1 MDLLQLMDN
10 AEDQRHKA
18 LDRLEAI
25 VALYQSDDPAVRE
38 EAMGRAMVFCGKEW
52 GGYAA
57 GLDLL
62 AARHESRDQPLP
74 ALRLREEAEDPG
86 TLIRQ
91 TETALAEAAKMTDER
106 SAIISRYGSE
116 EAALGPTALELMFIQ
131 AAEFLSDDSADPW
144 APLAGWSVPWHPIP
158 DELAHSVTIACPL
171 PESIA
176 DARAECLSWE
186 ERLAELAVLAD
197 GPGNAVLPT
206 ACTAR
211 HRLVQDLWAR
221 ELPAQTVTELHA
233 RLDFWTSRGGD
244 DGRGYGVLAADLA
257 RLTAQGIALGQSE
270 GSKSKCHRL
279 RRDNP
284 HWSLARI
291 GKELGISRQ
300 AVHKHLKS

>member
-10 AEDQRHKA
+10 VEDQRDKA

-57 GLDLL
+57 GLDAL
-62 AARHESRDQPLP
+62 AARHERRDQPLP
-74 ALRLREEAEDPG
+74 ALRLHEEAEDPG

-91 TETALAEAAKMTDER
+91 AEAALAEVAKMTDER
-106 SAIISRYGSE
+106 RAIINRYGSE

-131 AAEFLSDDSADPW
+131 AAEFLSDDSSDPW

-158 DELAHSVTIACPL
+158 DELAHSVVIACPL
-171 PESIA
+171 PETIA

-186 ERLAELAVLAD
+186 ERLAELAVLVD
-197 GPGNAVLPT
+197 GPGSAVLPT
-206 ACTAR
+206 ACAAR

-221 ELPAQTVTELHA
+221 ELPAQSLADVLA

-257 RLTAQGIALGQSE
+257 CLAAQGITLGQSE
-270 GSKSKCHRL
+270 STKAKCHRL

-284 HWSLARI
+284 HWPLARI
-291 GKELGISRQ
+291 GKELGITRQ